1 MESRSAR
8 IEKPKIIKRKL
19 LKEAMDVDVE
29 GIIQCI
35 KQGDE
40 NGVQMQL
47 QEFNKQYAQCFFFD
61 AEEREKRR
69 QRKLE
74 EFRKNKVRDFTD
86 SDSENEDYEHEDRG
100 LLLRQNLGIVLVRF
114 IRSEVKHRL
123 LKAALRTLRILS
135 RDKKTLGALVTDS
148 ALLTL
153 GKLALLTT
161 NDTCD
166 EASDPDSD
174 FYDNIIASLAEA
186 KVHQVTIDEDE
197 GEAEAVD
204 QTEDYQ
210 AMDEDSKSD
219 ISYATSGD
227 LDTMSWFG
235 SHRTSINEMHRGSIH
250 QKALERGR
258 RDRRESKME
267 GEEEEEEGEQAEE
280 SLRKE
285 AMKVLCNVVYNSTWA
300 QERFSALRLM
310 NGLIERISS
319 SVNWSSPSSVQF
331 YELRLMFLITAL
343 RPELNTQLQQA
354 GGVSILT
361 AALESILE
369 VQWKEQYECA
379 LDPTTPPISPEAS
392 QRIIEILK
400 ILFNITYSNHRQE
413 PGEDDAALYRHLVA
427 ILRLCLMRKSMMA
440 DDTDE
445 LQGHTVNLLTA
456 LPLQCLDVLLSVPL
470 TPDSEQSL
478 GVNMDCVH
486 MLLLFMERRLESGD
500 KIKEKLT
507 PILNLLTESCRAHRE
522 TRLYIRKHIL
532 PPLRDVS
539 HKPEEGNTVKSRL
552 IRLMTHLDTDLKH
565 CAADL
570 IFVLCKENVR
580 RFVKYTGYGNAAGL
594 LATRGLLGGQ
604 GVRSYSSS
612 AQYSSDSD
620 SDTEE
625 YRQVRDRI
633 NPVTGRMEV
642 QQPDP
647 MEGMTEEEK
656 EEEAK
661 RLITLFSKLSRDNII
676 QPMGV
681 DEEGKL
687 VPLQGLGENPMTE
700 DAKTETETDEG
711 ADEEQMD

>member
-1 MESRSAR
+1 
-8 IEKPKIIKRKL
+8 
-19 LKEAMDVDVE
+19 MDVDVE

-61 AEEREKRR
+61 AEERERR
-69 QRKLE
+69 R
-74 EFRKNKVRDFTD
+74 
-86 SDSENEDYEHEDRG
+86 
-100 LLLRQNLGIVLVRF
+100 NLGIVLVRF

-135 RDKKTLGALVTDS
+135 RDKKTLSALVTDS

-161 NDTCD
+161 NDTSD

-186 KVHQVTIDEDE
+186 K
-197 GEAEAVD
+197 
-204 QTEDYQ
+204 
-210 AMDEDSKSD
+210 
-219 ISYATSGD
+219 
-227 LDTMSWFG
+227 
-235 SHRTSINEMHRGSIH
+235 
-250 QKALERGR
+250 
-258 RDRRESKME
+258 
-267 GEEEEEEGEQAEE
+267 

-300 QERFSALRLM
+300 QERFSALKLM

-319 SVNWSSPSSVQF
+319 SINWSSPSSVQF

-361 AALESILE
+361 AALESTLE

-379 LDPTTPPISPEAS
+379 LDPAAPPISPEAS

-427 ILRLCLMRKSMMA
+427 IMRLCLMRKCMMT

-470 TPDSEQSL
+470 TPNSQQSL

-500 KIKEKLT
+500 KVKEKLT

-676 QPMGV
+676 QPMGA
-681 DEEGKL
+681 GRR
-687 VPLQGLGENPMTE
+687 GEACPFARTGRQS
-700 DAKTETETDEG
+700 DD
-711 ADEEQMD
+711 

>member
-1 MESRSAR
+1 
-8 IEKPKIIKRKL
+8 
-19 LKEAMDVDVE
+19 MDVDIE

-47 QEFNKQYAQCFFFD
+47 QQFNKEYAQCFFFD
-61 AEEREKRR
+61 ADERERRR

-74 EFRKNKVRDFTD
+74 EFRKNKVRDFAD
-86 SDSENEDYEHEDRG
+86 SDSDNDDFEQEDRG
-100 LLLRQNLGIVLVRF
+100 LILRQNLAVIIVRF
-114 IRSEVKHRL
+114 MRTGVKHSL
-123 LKAALRTLRILS
+123 LKVSLHSLRILT
-135 RDKKTLGALVTDS
+135 RDKKILGHLVTDS
-148 ALLTL
+148 TLLTL
-153 GKLALLTT
+153 AKLAGLTT
-161 NDTCD
+161 ND
-166 EASDPDSD
+166 ASEEGNDPDSD

-186 KVHQVTIDEDE
+186 KLLQGRAEEDGGE
-197 GEAEAVD
+197 GEAMDPNEEFPVA
-204 QTEDYQ
+204 
-210 AMDEDSKSD
+210 DEDSKS
-219 ISYATSGD
+219 ITSGGD
-227 LDTMSWFG
+227 LDSNSWFG

-250 QKALERGR
+250 QKVLERGR

-267 GEEEEEEGEQAEE
+267 EEGEEEEHGEEA
-280 SLRKE
+280 LRKE

-300 QERFSALRLM
+300 QERFSALRLLS
-310 NGLIERISS
+310 GLIECLSS
-319 SVNWSSPSSVQF
+319 SVSWSCPSSVQF

-343 RPELNTQLQQA
+343 RPELSAQLQQE
-354 GGVSILT
+354 GGVPILT
-361 AALESILE
+361 AALESCLE
-369 VQWKEQYECA
+369 VQWKEQYECVLQPA
-379 LDPTTPPISPEAS
+379 APPISLEAS
-392 QRIIEILK
+392 QRIVEILK
-400 ILFNITYSNHRQE
+400 ILFNITYSIHKQE
-413 PGEDDAALYRHLVA
+413 PNEDDAALYRHLVA
-427 ILRLCLMRKSMMA
+427 ILRLCLMRKCVMPE
-440 DDTDE
+440 DTDE

-456 LPLQCLDVLLSVPL
+456 LPLQCLNVLLTVPL
-470 TPDSEQSL
+470 EPESKQSL

-486 MLLLFMERRLESGD
+486 TLLMFMERRLEAGD
-500 KIKEKLT
+500 RVKEKLT

-539 HKPEEGNTVKSRL
+539 HRPEEGDTVKSRL
-552 IRLMTHLDTDLKH
+552 VRLMTHLDTDLKH

-570 IFVLCKENVR
+570 LFVLCKENVR

-604 GVRSYSSS
+604 GAISE

-625 YRQVRDRI
+625 YRQVKDRI
-633 NPVTGRMEV
+633 NPVTGRVEAA
-642 QQPDP
+642 QSNP

-661 RLITLFSKLSRDNII
+661 RLIMLFNKLSKENII

-687 VPLQGLGENPMTE
+687 VPMKGLEEAKSESDNEAESDKE
-700 DAKTETETDEG
+700 D
-711 ADEEQMD
+711 

>member
-1 MESRSAR
+1 
-8 IEKPKIIKRKL
+8 
-19 LKEAMDVDVE
+19 MDVDVE

-40 NGVQMQL
+40 NGVQIQL
-47 QEFNKQYAQCFFFD
+47 QEFNKQVASQ
-61 AEEREKRR
+61 KS
-69 QRKLE
+69 LP
-74 EFRKNKVRDFTD
+74 T
-86 SDSENEDYEHEDRG
+86 H
-100 LLLRQNLGIVLVRF
+100 ILVCM
-114 IRSEVKHRL
+114 
-123 LKAALRTLRILS
+123 
-135 RDKKTLGALVTDS
+135 LVPQ
-148 ALLTL
+148 
-153 GKLALLTT
+153 TT
-161 NDTCD
+161 SST
-166 EASDPDSD
+166 
-174 FYDNIIASLAEA
+174 
-186 KVHQVTIDEDE
+186 
-197 GEAEAVD
+197 
-204 QTEDYQ
+204 
-210 AMDEDSKSD
+210 
-219 ISYATSGD
+219 
-227 LDTMSWFG
+227 
-235 SHRTSINEMHRGSIH
+235 H

-258 RDRRESKME
+258 KDRRESKME
-267 GEEEEEEGEQAEE
+267 GEEEEEEGELAEE

-300 QERFSALRLM
+300 QERFSALSLM
-310 NGLIERISS
+310 NGLVERISS

-343 RPELNTQLQQA
+343 RPELNNQLQKI

-361 AALESILE
+361 AALESTLE
-369 VQWKEQYECA
+369 VKWKEPYECV
-379 LDPTTPPISPEAS
+379 LDPAAPPISPEAS
-392 QRIIEILK
+392 QRVIEILK

-427 ILRLCLMRKSMMA
+427 ILRLCLL
-440 DDTDE
+440 TDSVVIPF
-445 LQGHTVNLLTA
+445 QPHSHTVNLLTA

-470 TPDSEQSL
+470 TPDSEQSQ

-486 MLLLFMERRLESGD
+486 TLLLFMERRLESGD

-604 GVRSYSSS
+604 GVRNYNSS

-661 RLITLFSKLSRDNII
+661 RLITLFSKLSRDDII

-711 ADEEQMD
+711 ADKEHMD